1 MTHLVNVR
9 LKNAAQFKLGMD
21 QRVVAKSAHFA
32 LHAPTAERSPQDEMH
47 QASASGMPG
56 HMIGAVIP
64 KRWAKRAVTRN
75 AIRRQI
81 YHAWSQWGPHLPE
94 GVHVVRLKT
103 GFDAQQFHSASSP
116 AFKSAVRAELNQL
129 FQLRAKPR

>member
-1 MTHLVNVR
+1 MTHQVAAR
-9 LKNAAQFKLGMD
+9 LRDAAQFKLGMD

-32 LHAPTAERSPQDEMH
+32 LHAPTPGSQTQIEP
-47 QASASGMPG
+47 GMAMAG
-56 HMIGAVIP
+56 HLPTHLIGAVIP

-81 YHAWSQWGPHLPE
+81 YQAWSQWLGCLPA

-103 GFDAQQFHSASSP
+103 GFDAKLFHSATSP
-116 AFKSAVRAELNQL
+116 AFKAAVRAELNQL
-129 FQLRAKPR
+129 FQPQASR